1 MPLVKVWN
9 DHDKE
14 HVEAFESVTVQP
26 PTACTQDTATG
37 KHYIKIPAKGYVEM
51 EWEEGVALASKF
63 YPIRRDGLGN
73 YLTCKKIRVEQPA
86 QDKKQTAIH
95 KCQACKEE
103 FQTEKSL
110 LLHSEAEH
118 AAQMVDEDVRKT
130 AESRRK

>member
-1 MPLVKVWN
+1 MALVKVWN
-9 DHDKE
+9 DHEQE
-14 HVEAFESVTVQP
+14 HVEQFESVTVQP
-26 PTACTQDTATG
+26 PTACYQDIATG
-37 KHYIKIPAKGYVEM
+37 KHYIRIPAKSCVEM

-63 YPIRRDGLGN
+63 YPIRKDGLGRE
-73 YLTCKKIRVEQPA
+73 LTAKKIRVEQPVDA
-86 QDKKQTAIH
+86 SKKPVH

-118 AAQMVDEDVRKT
+118 AAVMVDEDVRKT